1 MTLNNNVQILLIG
14 CNCQYRSGLYPVLAD
29 DLGTLFANN
38 EPNKDPSVHIHQPVY
53 VHQNKERGTVEM
65 ERFAG
70 RRAP

>member
-1 MTLNNNVQILLIG
+1 M
-14 CNCQYRSGLYPVLAD
+14 LAN

-53 VHQNKERGTVEM
+53 VHRNKVRISEILIGLIYIRRVQERGTVEM
-65 ERFAG
+65 ERSAG